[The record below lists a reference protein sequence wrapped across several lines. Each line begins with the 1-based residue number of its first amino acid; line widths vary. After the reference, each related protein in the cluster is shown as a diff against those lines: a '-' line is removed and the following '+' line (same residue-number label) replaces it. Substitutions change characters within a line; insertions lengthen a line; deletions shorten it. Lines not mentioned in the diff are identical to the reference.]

1 MSKNTL
7 KELLKN
13 MSNGTIALDKLMR
26 VIPESKYDYLIT
38 KFIKN
43 CYTEYVNFTIDRN
56 IIMFTPNGLFKNDEE
71 LFIILSKSG
80 KKVKEIVLD
89 GVYWNLGDEGE
100 DCFEDDEED
109 LEDDLEDKDSTLAD
123 SLQDLFSCEADEDNE
138 VSDEEPAIEEDKE
151 VTSKFSSYEELEKPF
166 EELEK
171 PFEELEKSFEEFETE
186 VKKARRGRPK
196 KK

>member
-1 MSKNTL
+1 MSI
-7 KELLKN
+7 
-13 MSNGTIALDKLMR
+13 GIIALDKLMR

-43 CYTEYVNFTIDRN
+43 CYTGCLNFTIDGN
-56 IIMFTPNGLFKNDEE
+56 TIMFTPNALFESNLK
-71 LFIILSKSG
+71 LFITLSKSG
-80 KKVKEIVLD
+80 KKVKEIVLE
-89 GVYWNLGDEGE
+89 GVNWNLGDEGE

-171 PFEELEKSFEEFETE
+171 PFEELEAE